1 MNLNNLPKDM
11 LIELVSQ
18 IQESK
23 EEEYSEYVVIPYDK
37 QIPTK
42 YFTNEK
48 DLKIFLLEYLVYN
61 DYFFPSREY
70 SEKFR
75 GMTYKECKKFIDS
88 SLLEKYSKEN
98 LFEFVEKIG
107 EKNNYLALKIIKG
120 KTISHVKNLYVK
132 ID

>member
-11 LIELVSQ
+11 LVELVSQ
-18 IQESK
+18 IK
-23 EEEYSEYVVIPYDK
+23 EDTEKEYCEYIVIPYDK

-61 DYFFPSREY
+61 DYF
-70 SEKFR
+70 R

-98 LFEFVEKIG
+98 LFEFVEKMG
-107 EKNNYLALKIIKG
+107 EKNNYFALKIIKG